1 MSSEWGFP
9 GQAQVV
15 QPNRR
20 EDLNGLE
27 PLAARLQGTLATRR
41 QVEHAILAQLEGLF
55 PDHAGRGALLHQ
67 RDQLFS
73 QRLFGIAAAGLHAEE
88 LHQGPLSP
96 GYGGLDALGDPDDR
110 KLRPRMDLAR
120 LQAGRDFGMR
130 DIAVPSLDIV
140 LLDHLLVESPPPVL
154 GRAADRHGEQNAPGQ
169 PNQPL

>member
-1 MSSEWGFP
+1 MGLS

-20 EDLNGLE
+20 EDLDGLE
-27 PLAARLQGTLATRR
+27 PLVARLEGTLAAGR
-41 QVEHAILAQLEGLF
+41 QVEHAILAQLEGLL

-73 QRLFGIAAAGLHAEE
+73 QRLLGVAAAGLHAEE

-96 GYGGLDALGDPDDR
+96 GYGGLDAFGDLDDR

-120 LQAGRDFGMR
+120 LQAGCDLGMG
-130 DIAVPSLDIV
+130 DIAVPTLDIV
-140 LLDHLLVESPPPVL
+140 LLDHLLVEGPPPVL
-154 GRAADRHGEQNAPGQ
+154 GRAAARHGEQDAPGQ